1 MLAGLLWF
9 LGYAS
14 WSVLLLHLSDTGPS
28 VALTTCPV
36 WLLLRAWQASFFNAR
51 RYVLAGVAFA
61 LAALVRPVV
70 GLYVIILGVGMF
82 FWFAVRRRC
91 YGCYGGFDFLRR
103 TSKSIQ
109 LGSYTTLIPVW
120 YRAVSIVVLAAYGL
134 IGSVTRLGASF
145 K

>member
-1 MLAGLLWF
+1 MPLCNLMLAGLLWF

-82 FWFAVRRRC
+82 FWFAVRRHS
-91 YGCYGGFDFLRR
+91 RR
-103 TSKSIQ
+103 AI
-109 LGSYTTLIPVW
+109 
-120 YRAVSIVVLAAYGL
+120 AATAML
-134 IGSVTRLGASF
+134 WLLWRV
-145 K
+145 